1 MSSVTVQ
8 KIAEPGEAPSPVL
21 QEVDELFDQIR
32 RKAFEIF
39 EKNGSAHGHDVEHW
53 LEAERECICCP
64 ESQLVYKDGQFEISV
79 TTPGSEPK
87 DLQVAVL
94 PDSIVVKG
102 QASSNDEKKQGDTHS
117 SESSERVLF
126 SRVTLPEPIDVN
138 TASARLEK
146 GVLHIVARKGQQTTQ
161 TAAA

>member
-1 MSSVTVQ
+1 VPAPASPLLRPPTTSSAKLLTFYAGAD
-8 KIAEPGEAPSPVL
+8 K
-21 QEVDELFDQIR
+21 LFDHIR

-39 EKNGSAHGHDVEHW
+39 QKNGSVHGHDVEHW

-94 PDSIVVKG
+94 PDSIIVSRDVKKD
-102 QASSNDEKKQGDTHS
+102 ADTHS

-138 TASARLEK
+138 SATARLEK
-146 GVLHIVARKGQQTTQ
+146 VFCI
-161 TAAA
+161 